1 MRINIQGTNIN
12 VTSSLRKWVVKKL
25 GSLSRLHKDM
35 RKKDELSGGGVDE
48 RVGMEVELE
57 KTRPDQRKGK
67 IFRAEAQFGL
77 GGKIFRAEALKRNIR
92 SAVVEVRHQLQRQLK
107 EFKGKRKTEFE
118 KGARRAKK
126 QM

>member
-12 VTSSLRKWVVKKL
+12 ITSSLKEWTEKKL

-35 RKKDELSGGGVDE
+35 RKKDELSGGVVDE
-48 RVGMEVELE
+48 RVEMEVELE

-77 GGKIFRAEALKRNIR
+77 GGKIFRAEAVKRNIR
-92 SAVVEVRHQLQRQLK
+92 SAVVEVRHQLERQLK
-107 EFKGKRKTEFE
+107 QFKGKRKAEFE

>member
-1 MRINIQGTNIN
+1 MRINIQGTNLNI
-12 VTSSLRKWVVKKL
+12 TSSLRKWVDKKL

-35 RKKDELSGGGVDE
+35 SKKDEVSEGVVDE
-48 RVGMEVELE
+48 RVDMEVELE

-77 GGKIFRAEALKRNIR
+77 GGKIFRAEAVKKNIR
-92 SAVVEVRHQLQRQLK
+92 SAVVEVRNQLQRQVK
-107 EFKGKRKTEFE
+107 QFKGKRKTEFE